1 MLIGFRLKKIVQIL
15 ELKQKIGLILGLR
28 KKLVEFCVLLDC
40 QFLS

>member
-28 KKLVEFCVLLDC
+28 KKLVELCVLLDC